1 MQDQMTHYMK
11 LLATNQPWRL
21 VLFKKDQ
28 RWGKDSRIRRLN
40 NTVGIILG
48 FYFLG
53 VFIYLFKTAVIP
65 LTMGAGWRRV
75 DDVIAVGFYLLG
87 VVPLFGI
94 ALLEIGLL
102 ARGWVEDKN
111 IWLHAAFVGLFLGVA
126 HVAMIFGMLNPHLLM
141 NGSTTM
147 RHRDGARGAR
157 RHTTQ
162 PDARLPASFSLTG
175 RKLTPPGAGPILV

>member
-65 LTMGAGWRRV
+65 LTMGGGWRRV

>member
-65 LTMGAGWRRV
+65 LTMGGGWRRV

-102 ARGWVEDKN
+102 ARGWVEDKK
-111 IWLHAAFVGLFLGVA
+111 IRLHAAFVGLFLAVA

-147 RHRDGARGAR
+147 
-157 RHTTQ
+157 
-162 PDARLPASFSLTG
+162 
-175 RKLTPPGAGPILV
+175 

>member
-21 VLFKKDQ
+21 VLFKKDE

-40 NTVGIILG
+40 KTVGISLG

-65 LTMGAGWRRV
+65 LTMGGGWRGV
-75 DDVIAVGFYLLG
+75 GDVIAVGFYLLG

-102 ARGWVEDKN
+102 ARGWVEDKK
-111 IWLHAAFVGLFLGVA
+111 IRLHAARA
-126 HVAMIFGMLNPHLLM
+126 
-141 NGSTTM
+141 
-147 RHRDGARGAR
+147 
-157 RHTTQ
+157 
-162 PDARLPASFSLTG
+162 PASISLTG
-175 RKLTPPGAGPILV
+175 RKLTRPGVAPILGKHYRHYWIT